1 MILFNYFIVTVS
13 ILLGLLAALF
23 IGASV
28 YLADGEDE
36 ETQELF
42 VTAKVG
48 FLIVTSVMVVL
59 HILNN
64 FLT

>member
-1 MILFNYFIVTVS
+1 MILFNYFILTVS
-13 ILLGLLAALF
+13 VLLGLVAALL

-28 YLADGEDE
+28 YLADGEEE
-36 ETQELF
+36 ETEELF

-59 HILNN
+59 HTVYH